1 MSSDPLRQFSN
12 EPADEETCAY
22 LIRCERALLDP
33 AVRRDRAQV
42 ESLLAEEFQEF
53 GASGRV
59 WNRQTIVDSLA
70 SEVYIPPT
78 AEQMHCARIAPDVA
92 LVTYRAVRIDTISST
107 RTESLRSSLWIR
119 ELGRWRLRF
128 HQGTRTA

>member
-92 LVTYRAVRIDTISST
+92 LVP
-107 RTESLRSSLWIR
+107 
-119 ELGRWRLRF
+119 
-128 HQGTRTA
+128 TAR